1 MHPALHSWRDEWPAY
16 AVRLMA
22 YVGGLTLLSM
32 AAAEFYQSTPVK
44 SAIVPADQSGW
55 IAIEKPFPAFTLSIP
70 EAAGQPETYAIQ
82 RHERGEGRKDILSLG
97 SPHGAT
103 PYLEVTIYRAG
114 REIARFAPPV
124 ETVVTEAAA
133 LGPVNITPVSE
144 PLATKFGPLAL
155 ARFETSQGAPRF
167 CLGFVR
173 AYDDPMLQIAGRFCQ
188 SDNFIQDSTLSCAL
202 DRLTLLYAGSEPKIG
217 ALFAQAE
224 LNRSY
229 CGQRDPLMA
238 ATPKYRLLWKALEMG
253 PPPARRADR

>member
-32 AAAEFYQSTPVK
+32 AAAEFFQSPPVK
-44 SAIVPADQSGW
+44 SPIGSADRSAW
-55 IAIEKPFPAFTLSIP
+55 IEIEKPFPAFALSIP
-70 EAAGQPETYAIQ
+70 EAAGQPEAYAIR
-82 RHERGEGRKDILSLG
+82 RHTIGEGRKDILRLG
-97 SPHGAT
+97 DADGVT
-103 PYLEVTIYRAG
+103 PYLEVAIYRAG

-133 LGPVNITPVSE
+133 LGPINVTPMPE
-144 PLATKFGPLAL
+144 PLATKFGPLAVV
-155 ARFETSQGAPRF
+155 RFETSQGAPRF

-173 AYDDPMLQIAGRFCQ
+173 AYDDPMLQISGRFCQ
-188 SDNFIQDSTLSCAL
+188 GDGFIQDSTLSCAL

-217 ALFAQAE
+217 TLFAHAE

-229 CGQRDPLMA
+229 CGQRDPLMT
-238 ATPKYRLLWKALEMG
+238 ATPKFRALWKAIAT
-253 PPPARRADR
+253 P